1 MNNEAQESAV
11 IRHVYIHVPFCEKK
25 CDYCSFFSVQYNDD
39 AKERYIKTLY
49 AEIKAYK
56 ELYQIKPYTIYLGG
70 GTPSLLSPAEIQE
83 ILEQFDLMQYR
94 EITIEINPHHI
105 KRSWVKE
112 LKKTS
117 VNRVSIGTQSF
128 RENEL
133 KTLGRLHSAK
143 QNIVAC
149 KLLRKAGFDNLSLD
163 FMYGL
168 PGQTMEDVAES
179 LHRLILLDPE
189 HISTY
194 CLSLD
199 EAVPLYARRAAI
211 PDDDDVAAFYD
222 LIRRNLNAAFYT
234 QYEISNFARD
244 GRVSQHNLCYW
255 SDKQY
260 LGLGPAASGYV
271 KDVRYS
277 NPADIAAWSELIE
290 RRELHPN
297 STTITRDEWEK
308 EYIFL
313 NLRKRDGIDLAD
325 FTQKFGVSFIEK
337 YASVLQ
343 RYRDQITVTP
353 ANVFLR
359 PETYFVSNALF
370 TEFV

>member
-1 MNNEAQESAV
+1 MNEAQEPAV

-25 CDYCSFFSVQYNDD
+25 CDYCSFYSTTYSDD
-39 AKERYIKTLY
+39 AKERYIKSLY
-49 AEIKAYK
+49 AEIKAYQ
-56 ELYQIKPYTIYLGG
+56 ELYTITPYTIYLGG

-94 EITIEINPHHI
+94 EITVEVNPHHI
-105 KRSWVKE
+105 KRRWVKE
-112 LKKTS
+112 LKETS

-128 RENEL
+128 REEEL

-143 QNIVAC
+143 QNVAAY
-149 KLLRKAGFDNLSLD
+149 KMLRKAGFDNISLD

-168 PGQTMEDVAES
+168 PNQSIDDVAQS
-179 LHRLILLDPE
+179 LHRLIQLDPD

-194 CLSLD
+194 CLSL
-199 EAVPLYARRAAI
+199 EESVPLYTSRAAI

-244 GRVSQHNLCYW
+244 GKASQHNLCYW
-255 SDKQY
+255 SDKRY
-260 LGLGPAASGYV
+260 LGLGPAAAGFV
-271 KDVRYS
+271 LDMRYS
-277 NPADIAAWSELIE
+277 NPADITTWARQIE
-290 RRELHPN
+290 QKELHPN
-297 STTITRDEWEK
+297 SHTITGEEWEK

-313 NLRKRDGIDLAD
+313 NLRKREGIELAD
-325 FTQKFGVSFIEK
+325 FEQKFGISFFDK
-337 YASVLQ
+337 YLHVLN
-343 RYRDQITVTP
+343 RYNDQLTITPT
-353 ANVFLR
+353 NVFLR
-359 PETYFVSNALF
+359 PEAYFVSNALF